1 MKKVLVFVT
10 TLDGKITHWGEPN
23 VKTWSSKEDQQYFKK
38 IWDESSI
45 TVLGS
50 NSFNVGPIKATPANH
65 FVVMTRTPAKYNEHE
80 VPGQLEFSDQTPA
93 QIVAQYEKEGVQ
105 QMIIAGGA
113 HIATSFF
120 KAQLIDELW
129 LTLEPKIFGKGG
141 NFVINENLDINL
153 QLISIEKVN
162 ERGTL
167 IAKYAVIR

>member
-1 MKKVLVFVT
+1 MKKVLVFVS

-23 VKTWSSKEDQQYFKK
+23 VKTWSSKEDKEYFKK

-50 NSFNVGPIKATPANH
+50 GSFNVGPIKTSPANH
-65 FVVMTRTPAKYNEHE
+65 LIVMTRTPAKYNDFE

-93 QIVAQYEKEGVQ
+93 QIVARCEKEGVE
-105 QMIIAGGA
+105 QMLIAGGA
-113 HIATSFF
+113 HVATSFF
-120 KAQLIDELW
+120 KAQLIDEIW
-129 LTLEPKIFGKGG
+129 LTIEPKIFGTGG
-141 NFVINENLDINL
+141 NFVINENLDIDL
-153 QLISIEKVN
+153 QLISLEKVN